1 MMLVKASRHT
11 DMFFAKLANSMSVPA
26 YFVLGKEVVRGDAV
40 SDYTIN
46 MHDVAACLKHF
57 PDLKKS

>member
-1 MMLVKASRHT
+1 
-11 DMFFAKLANSMSVPA
+11 MFFAKLANSMSVPA
-26 YFVLGKEVVRGDAV
+26 YFVLGKEVVSGDAV